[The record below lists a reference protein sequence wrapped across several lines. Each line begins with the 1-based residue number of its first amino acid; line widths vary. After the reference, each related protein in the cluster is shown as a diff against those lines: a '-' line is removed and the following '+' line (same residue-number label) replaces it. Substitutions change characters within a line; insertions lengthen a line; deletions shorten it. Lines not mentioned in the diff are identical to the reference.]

1 LVEAI
6 EGKPRKMALVADKTS
21 LTNSGAGTARAM
33 LAEKLRFQNIELSEI
48 RIADLQDIPTDL
60 SGVVI
65 AAPRHDFTESEIEL
79 LDRYWSR
86 PRAAILVLAD
96 ADGLPKNLRAFL
108 RSNGVTV
115 RKDRVVTRRDGAL
128 VASADGL
135 FTQGIEFL
143 ADLAGQST
151 SFGGSTA
158 SIDVREAADDL
169 LARGILPMGLVEVLP
184 GFWGETRFG
193 EGESSFDETEDHAP
207 PFHLAA
213 CVMRGRES
221 DDRTAI
227 ESSRMIVI
235 ANTDFLHPDH
245 QRAENLDFLATAANW
260 LVGRESLG
268 GIGSRP
274 LGTYKLPLYDAQISF
289 INRVNLIFLPAMMLL
304 VGGFV
309 WSARRA

>member
-1 LVEAI
+1 
-6 EGKPRKMALVADKTS
+6 M
-21 LTNSGAGTARAM
+21 
-33 LAEKLRFQNIELSEI
+33 
-48 RIADLQDIPTDL
+48 
-60 SGVVI
+60 
-65 AAPRHDFTESEIEL
+65 
-79 LDRYWSR
+79 
-86 PRAAILVLAD
+86 LVLTD
-96 ADGLPKNLRAFL
+96 ADGLPTNLRAFL
-108 RSNGVTV
+108 RGNGVTV
-115 RKDRVVTRRDGAL
+115 RKDRVITRRDGAM
-128 VASADGL
+128 VASADGV
-135 FTQGIEFL
+135 FTQGIGFL
-143 ADLAGQST
+143 AGLSGQST
-151 SFGGSTA
+151 SFGGATA
-158 SIDVREAADDL
+158 SIEVREGADDL

-193 EGESSFDETEDHAP
+193 EGDSSFDETEDHAA

-213 CVMRGRES
+213 SVMRGMES

-235 ANTDFLHPDH
+235 ANTDFLHPGH

-274 LGTYKLPLYDAQISF
+274 LGTYKLPLYDSQISF
-289 INRVNLIFLPAMMLL
+289 INRVNLIFLPVLMLL